1 MSYTAHI
8 HWISPKHIVVASGTA
23 FGEIIVWSCFGDES
37 SSGTA
42 FGSLR
47 KVTHYDF
54 PAHDGS
60 VFGIDIYRS
69 VKVPAI
75 DSRRLLV
82 ASCSDDRTIN
92 AWDISPVLDLSEAD
106 ELQSVL
112 KIPRLASEIPKD
124 LLCETVKSAPVC
136 LAQSWA
142 HTSRIWQIAWLV
154 PSAEQSH
161 TIRLL
166 SGGEDA
172 TCQMWKLVPEPV
184 DGGKHQESLYRL
196 SASTNHAGKN
206 IWSIALCESS
216 STKLATGGADGGIT
230 MLIVNDSEKVDTATA
245 KKEWEYGDTY
255 NNKHGAAEY
264 NAHALELAVPMKWK
278 SSVMPI
284 TRFNQD
290 TITLSHLGSLDYDH
304 GCPPL
309 STAISFISNSIE
321 TRIYKPVIRHALDT
335 AKNTSKP
342 GNTSDSFKAYR
353 FINHN
358 SWMLITRQGQL
369 WSGHLDSTSETH
381 VSWKFITQMDDLKS
395 CSITAAVPSLR
406 MGFLATA
413 GGKVYR
419 YCDESKDI
427 TIVIEVDAKITGLFA
442 QRIHAARTETR
453 MRSDTANQSHAKEY
467 TALLVSTVR
476 ASAPH
481 LYFYRISKCA
491 KPDLFKGPVTICLS
505 RGDIATSM
513 LYVSIPGKESLL
525 FVGFRGGNV
534 AKYLVAAAE
543 RSDTK
548 STGPVLAQTVHQAHK
563 EDAVTAMIW
572 HPDIGTSKRPDCGF
586 LLTTGRDSTY
596 AIHHFKN
603 LVSDPFVDPTLV
615 HRSLLPFGPNVEGAF
630 VRESNGHLILYGFRS
645 KHFVVY
651 DETVHKDSMTVE
663 CGGAHRIW
671 DYNPDRISET
681 QDGGTFVW
689 NQASKFAIRS
699 WPCSPYHFVKRGGHG
714 REIKACAVC
723 PTSSTNGARSQLI
736 ATGAEDTD
744 IRLFEYTSGAST
756 DTPPGFCSVGI
767 IRKHNTGLQQLR
779 WSSDGRYLFSSGGSE
794 EFFVWRIRKIPFVRV
809 GIVCES
815 SLPALSQLQ
824 DLRITAFDIVEEG
837 LVRLTSNNV
846 VKEAKA
852 ECFKITMVFSDST
865 MRVSHYVLLLL
876 TYDLILTLRDVGF
889 VFLD

>member
-1 MSYTAHI
+1 MLYTAHI
-8 HWISPKHIVVASGTA
+8 HWISPMHIVVASGTA
-23 FGEIIVWSCFGDES
+23 FGEIIVWSCFGDQRS
-37 SSGTA
+37 SRTA
-42 FGSLR
+42 FGFHR
-47 KVTHYDF
+47 NVTHYDF

-60 VFGIDIYRS
+60 VFGIDIHRS

-75 DSRRLLV
+75 DSPRLVV
-82 ASCSDDRTIN
+82 ASCSDDRTIY
-92 AWDISPVLDLSEAD
+92 AWNISPVLDLSEAD

-112 KIPRLASEIPKD
+112 KNPRLASEISKD
-124 LLCETVKSAPVC
+124 LPYETAKCAPVC
-136 LAQSWA
+136 LAKVWA
-142 HTSRIWQIAWLV
+142 HTSRIWQIASLG
-154 PSAEQSH
+154 PSAEHSH
-161 TIRLL
+161 TIRLV

-216 STKLATGGADGGIT
+216 STKIATGGADGGIT
-230 MLIVNDSEKVDTATA
+230 MLVVNDSENVDTATA
-245 KKEWEYGDTY
+245 KEEWEYGKTY
-255 NNKHGAAEY
+255 IDKHGAVDY
-264 NAHALELAVPMKWK
+264 NVHALELAVPTKIK

-290 TITLSHLGSLDYDH
+290 MSKLSRLGSLNYYY

-309 STAISFISNSIE
+309 NTAISSMSNSIE
-321 TRIYKPVIRHALDT
+321 TQTHKPVIRHAL
-335 AKNTSKP
+335 NTSKNAGKP
-342 GNTSDSFKAYR
+342 RNICDSFKAYR
-353 FINHN
+353 FVNHN

-369 WSGHLDSTSETH
+369 WSGHLESTSEMH

-406 MGFLATA
+406 MGFLAGA

-419 YCDESKDI
+419 YCDESKNI
-427 TIVIEVDAKITGLFA
+427 TVAVEVDDKITGLFA
-442 QRIHAARTETR
+442 QCINAARTETR
-453 MRSDTANQSHAKEY
+453 ARSDAVKLSHAKEY
-467 TALLVSTVR
+467 CVLLVSTVA
-476 ASAPH
+476 ASGPH
-481 LYFYRISKCA
+481 LYFYRMSKCEE
-491 KPDLFKGPVTICLS
+491 PELFKKPVTICLGLGH
-505 RGDIATSM
+505 GDTATSM
-513 LYVSIPGKESLL
+513 LYVSITDKGSLL
-525 FVGFRGGNV
+525 FVGFRSGNV
-534 AKYLVAAAE
+534 AKYLVAAAD
-543 RSDTK
+543 RSNTK
-548 STGPVLAQTVHQAHK
+548 STGPVLAQTVHQAHQQ
-563 EDAVTAMIW
+563 DAVTAMIW
-572 HPDIGTSKRPDCGF
+572 HPDIENSKGSDCGF

-596 AIHHFKN
+596 AIHYFKN
-603 LVSDPFVDPTLV
+603 FISDPFVHPTLV

-630 VRESNGHLILYGFRS
+630 VRKSDGHLILYGFRS
-645 KHFVVY
+645 KHFIVY

-671 DYNPDRISET
+671 DFNPDCLSET

-689 NQASKFAIRS
+689 TQASEFAIRS
-699 WPCSPYHFVKRGGHG
+699 WSASPYHFVKRGGHG

-723 PTSSTNGARSQLI
+723 PTSLSNGARSQLV

-744 IRLFEYTSGAST
+744 IRLFEYTSVASK
-756 DTPPGFCSVGI
+756 DTSPGFCCVGI

-815 SLPALSQLQ
+815 SLPAISELQ

-837 LVRLTSNNV
+837 LVRLTSKNL
-846 VKEAKA
+846 VKEAGV

-865 MRVSHYVLLLL
+865 IRVGHYLLLL
-876 TYDLILTLRDVGF
+876 SYTTLTLRDINCDF
-889 VFLD
+889 PH